1 MAAGDKHEAKLK
13 VALERLRSGKSVQN
27 RQLLALLGEGEFARF
42 EDEWREQKELRET
55 LKSKPVEV
63 AEYEKRL
70 KQALF
75 TYSKAD
81 AASRQGRRQAA
92 TEFFAIADT
101 QFERLVEYLGEH
113 IAGKADLEAW
123 FDRSVHFDLGSTPS
137 GSADD
142 FPCVVTSRSAR
153 NARGG
158 LLRAKRTKRQV
169 KIDALERALEELQAD
184 DAEND
189 EVAKRLAA
197 GRKLRARFAD

>member
-1 MAAGDKHEAKLK
+1 MQQKLEL
-13 VALERLRSGKSVQN
+13 ALERLKRGKNVQN
-27 RQLLALLGEGEFARF
+27 RQLLALLGENEFARF

-55 LKSKPVEV
+55 LKRKPVEV
-63 AEYEKRL
+63 AEYERRL

-81 AASRQGRRQAA
+81 AASRYGRRQAA
-92 TEFFAIADT
+92 TEFFAVADT

-113 IAGKADLEAW
+113 IAGNADLEAW
-123 FDRSVHFDLGSTPS
+123 FDRSVHFDMGSTPS

-142 FPCVVTSRSAR
+142 FPCVVTSRSLR
-153 NARGG
+153 NRGG
-158 LLRAKRTKRQV
+158 GFLNALRTKRQV

-184 DAEND
+184 DAKND

-197 GRKLRARFAD
+197 GRKLQARFAD